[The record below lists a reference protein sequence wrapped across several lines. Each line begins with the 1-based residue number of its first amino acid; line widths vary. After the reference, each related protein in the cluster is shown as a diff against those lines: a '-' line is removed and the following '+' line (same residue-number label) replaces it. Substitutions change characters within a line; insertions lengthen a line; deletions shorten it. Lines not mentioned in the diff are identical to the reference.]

1 MYYLELVKKTYQE
14 AIALNP
20 NINSGLKT
28 ALKSQERMPLF
39 LKNLAIELEK
49 VQENRNRKGK
59 LHYSE
64 KAIKDTIYD
73 MVDVFI
79 MGVEMENKARMES
92 QLQKR
97 LAEQEAQKKKDLED
111 TASGKVS
118 GEYEELFDEGG
129 ITTDDDRSVL

>member
-20 NINSGLKT
+20 KINSGLKT

>member
-59 LHYSE
+59 VHYSE
-64 KAIKDTIYD
+64 KAIKDAIYD